1 MAKWVYMFT
10 EGNANMRNLLG
21 GKGANLAERF
31 SVRQKKRERPE
42 FKSISLL

>member
-21 GKGANLAERF
+21 GKGANLAEMPF
-31 SVRQKKRERPE
+31 QG
-42 FKSISLL
+42 INQLLHMPGIRK

>member
-21 GKGANLAERF
+21 GKGANLAEMTNQIGRAH
-31 SVRQKKRERPE
+31 V
-42 FKSISLL
+42 